1 MVIPVS
7 DTAIS
12 SIHEATPGGFR
23 FRPGMKPPELFDESL
38 AKSFG
43 EKNDQRSCAG
53 GNHTGNVL
61 VSIWGII

>member
-43 EKNDQRSCAG
+43 EKKTTRGRVQVE
-53 GNHTGNVL
+53 TIL
-61 VSIWGII
+61 VMFWYQYGE

>member
-43 EKNDQRSCAG
+43 EKKRPEVVCR
-53 GNHTGNVL
+53 
-61 VSIWGII
+61 WKPYW